1 LAYNVLVGRAVAQQ
15 LRDAPGQLQGYV
27 AGIVAFLRVDPT
39 AASVAFTVVSGPGYR
54 TIIFANGRGFLD
66 YEVVEE
72 DKVVLLTA
80 LTWL

>member
-1 LAYNVLVGRAVAQQ
+1 MAYNVLVGQAVAQR

-27 AGIVAFLRVDPT
+27 AGIVAFLRVDPS

-54 TIIFANGRGFLD
+54 TIIFASGRGFLD
-66 YEVVEE
+66 FEVIEE
-72 DKVVLLTA
+72 DGIVLLTA